1 VDKVDN
7 MVLISSDNATKLDN
21 LPTLEEYNNTIQSL
35 QESINTNN
43 DSISELQS
51 NKVDVVS
58 GKGLS
63 TNDYTNDDKNA
74 LSDLLKRVA
83 ELEEAVT
90 KLTAINT
97 FNVKLDS

>member
-1 VDKVDN
+1 MHDKDR
-7 MVLISSDNATKLDN
+7 
-21 LPTLEEYNNTIQSL
+21 
-35 QESINTNN
+35 N
-43 DSISELQS
+43 DSILELQS

>member
-1 VDKVDN
+1 MDKVDN

-43 DSISELQS
+43 DSILELQS